1 MKNIDA
7 AIGLFEGAIQQDPNY
22 ALAYAG
28 LGEAYWRKYQGT
40 KDTQWVPKAVAN
52 CQRAQELNGDLEVA
66 ITLGLIKTGT
76 GKNQEAIEQFER
88 ALELDPVSSEAYRGM
103 ARAYEALGDK
113 ENLDKAEATYL
124 KAIQLKPGY
133 WAGYSNLGRFYY
145 RLGRFEDSINI
156 QTGG

>member
-1 MKNIDA
+1 IANRRTTVPKANDFYIQARSYLVRFENVTNIDA

-52 CQRAQELNGDLEVA
+52 CQRAQELNGDLVEVA

-76 GKNQEAIEQFER
+76 GKSQEAIEHFQR

-103 ARAYEALGDK
+103 ARAYEA
-113 ENLDKAEATYL
+113 
-124 KAIQLKPGY
+124 
-133 WAGYSNLGRFYY
+133 
-145 RLGRFEDSINI
+145 
-156 QTGG
+156 